1 MKYKVKWIEDHMGIT
16 RNMIRRYEKKGV
28 ISKNENGKDR
38 EFDEADLIQ
47 LWNIRVMVSLGFS
60 LDEVKEIMCGS
71 NLREVSE
78 KRIKILKEEWR
89 DLQGKINFLNVVKTT
104 GEIPSCFKWSTNHF
118 EEIYNLALMQ
128 YVSPLERAKDIWS
141 LMDMLQ
147 LLHKL
152 CETKDETIIEELYKW
167 YGIGDDRD
175 VFVQV
180 FETYLLCDARFEEIF
195 GKEKCC
201 ELSALIANYG
211 K

>member
-28 ISKNENGKDR
+28 ISKNENGRDR
-38 EFDEADLIQ
+38 EFDEDDLIQ

-71 NLREVSE
+71 NLRRVSE
-78 KRIKILKEEWR
+78 KRLRMLKEECR
-89 DLQGKINFLNVVKTT
+89 DLQGKINFLNVVRVT
-104 GEIPSCFKWSTNHF
+104 GEIPSCFKWSTNRF

-128 YVSPLERAKDIWS
+128 YVSPFERAKDIWS

-147 LLHKL
+147 LLHKF
-152 CETKDETIIEELYKW
+152 CETKDETIIDELYKW
-167 YGIGDDRD
+167 YGIGDDKD

-180 FETYLLCDARFEEIF
+180 FETYLLCDVRFEEMF